1 MIVYVKHLRED
12 ALPEKK
18 KGRGEPNKK
27 VKQPYKTL
35 QDK

>member
-18 KGRGEPNKK
+18 RGGEPNKK

-35 QDK
+35 QGK

>member
-18 KGRGEPNKK
+18 RGGGA
-27 VKQPYKTL
+27 KQKSQTTL
-35 QDK
+35 